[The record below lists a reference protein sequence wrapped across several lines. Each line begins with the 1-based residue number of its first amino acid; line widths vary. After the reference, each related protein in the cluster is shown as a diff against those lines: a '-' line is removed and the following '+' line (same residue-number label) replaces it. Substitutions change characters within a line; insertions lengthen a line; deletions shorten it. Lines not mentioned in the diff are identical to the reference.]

1 MRFEFE
7 NALRDLDRR
16 TPDYIQGE
24 IFHHGSLKLK
34 TLAVEV
40 LRDLEPRKKTAA
52 KLRGMLRITP

>member
-16 TPDYIQGE
+16 TPTYFRGE

-34 TLAVEV
+34 AQAAEV
-40 LRDLEPRKKTAA
+40 LKDLDPKRTAQ
-52 KLRGMLRITP
+52 KLRRMLQLTP